1 MSVRWLHISD
11 VHECEREHGFRRRMY
26 LEIVEEVGRHPKPDL
41 VFLTGDM
48 AFAGTEREYLSLEE
62 HFISPL
68 KRLLPDSLFFTVPG
82 NHDMDRRGA
91 IPPRIWIGDPAQ
103 AKLFQSPDEAGARK
117 RREVLLPRFES
128 YAAFDGRVSSWGS
141 DWLRSETGAVWWAGT
156 IGGTRVSV
164 IGMNT
169 AWLCQDDE
177 NWGKLTPGRFMLE
190 RALDEA
196 QKDAPDL
203 LIVLGHHPIMAMGN
217 DGPIT
222 DAPRVIDRLKQSNA
236 LYLHGHLHA
245 SGSDSLGTAERT
257 TLSIQAPS
265 AFQAHDGRRWRNGL
279 MWGAADASKGALL
292 LEPRLWNEDKREYKF
307 DIDAGYENE
316 RVPGRDAFQLQLPR
330 RGPRP
335 AFPPEPAAAAAEE
348 IDLPQGWEI
357 VDRAAL
363 ARIRAQPPSEDM
375 MVAFFD
381 GILPTWRLAIARG
394 VQPRAI
400 VQKLSARLRAAYTEA
415 PKPVVLLVGGPGGEG
430 KSTTL
435 LQVAAALIEDEHQ
448 TWTCLHRQAA
458 AAPLPEDLL
467 ARLPVKANCAWIV
480 VIDDADNI
488 GSSILAAVKRLGP
501 RTDVHLL
508 LAARDVEWQLK
519 ELKSSMWLPAAAFQ
533 IEPLSGLDSEDAAR
547 IVAGWHAWG
556 DRAMGP
562 LKGRTVEQA
571 AAALLGHAIDL
582 AAKKEEGALLG
593 ALLFTRQGQDI
604 RAHVSTMVHGLGTH
618 QVIGKYSLRDIYAM
632 VAAMHSENQLYLSI
646 PVLAFALGC
655 EPGELERRA
664 LWLLRR
670 EAMLDNG
677 DVYVLTR
684 HRRIAEAACA
694 TLRED
699 HYDIDSW
706 YPFLANSVRK
716 FYDAKGVE
724 PPNVSDWTFELAEHF
739 VRKGKSGWIT
749 AVNVA
754 RAVYD
759 ADRGDIHSLNADSSI
774 LRRTG
779 RAAEAA
785 KEFHLVGERVAKRRD
800 ALCEWATAVG
810 MVGDHT
816 LSIWIGGRSLADLSG
831 PIDQQKC
838 MYSLL
843 SLHNSLQRMFSE
855 TEDRAFLTAQSA
867 CGQLGV
873 NLRVRDADARRKI
886 DDYVANGRK
895 KGVPDLPPAKALE
908 AIRRAVVQAANEVA
922 PDKGLAFEE
931 LLGDP
936 GGYKYSSVLRLME
949 NDKGAVQSARRETGK
964 AGRRR

>member
-1 MSVRWLHISD
+1 
-11 VHECEREHGFRRRMY
+11 
-26 LEIVEEVGRHPKPDL
+26 
-41 VFLTGDM
+41 
-48 AFAGTEREYLSLEE
+48 
-62 HFISPL
+62 
-68 KRLLPDSLFFTVPG
+68 
-82 NHDMDRRGA
+82 
-91 IPPRIWIGDPAQ
+91 
-103 AKLFQSPDEAGARK
+103 
-117 RREVLLPRFES
+117 
-128 YAAFDGRVSSWGS
+128 
-141 DWLRSETGAVWWAGT
+141 
-156 IGGTRVSV
+156 
-164 IGMNT
+164 
-169 AWLCQDDE
+169 
-177 NWGKLTPGRFMLE
+177 
-190 RALDEA
+190 
-196 QKDAPDL
+196 
-203 LIVLGHHPIMAMGN
+203 
-217 DGPIT
+217 
-222 DAPRVIDRLKQSNA
+222 
-236 LYLHGHLHA
+236 
-245 SGSDSLGTAERT
+245 
-257 TLSIQAPS
+257 
-265 AFQAHDGRRWRNGL
+265 
-279 MWGAADASKGALL
+279 
-292 LEPRLWNEDKREYKF
+292 
-307 DIDAGYENE
+307 
-316 RVPGRDAFQLQLPR
+316 
-330 RGPRP
+330 
-335 AFPPEPAAAAAEE
+335 
-348 IDLPQGWEI
+348 
-357 VDRAAL
+357 
-363 ARIRAQPPSEDM
+363 M

-435 LQVAAALIEDEHQ
+435 LHAAAALIEDEHQ

-458 AAPLPEDLL
+458 AASLPEDLL

-519 ELKSSMWLPAAAFQ
+519 ELKPGMWHPAAAFH
-533 IEPLSGLDSEDAAR
+533 IETLSGLDSDDAAR

-562 LKGRTVEQA
+562 LKGRTVKQA

-618 QVIGKYSLRDIYAM
+618 QVVSKYSLRDIYAM

-646 PVLAFALGC
+646 PVLAFALGR

-664 LWLLRR
+664 LGLLRR
-670 EAMLDNG
+670 EAMVDNG

-694 TLRED
+694 ILRED

-724 PPNVSDWTFELAEHF
+724 PPNVSEWTFELAEHF
-739 VRKGKSGWIT
+739 VRKGKSSWIT

-759 ADRGDIHSLNADSSI
+759 ADRGDIHSLNAYSSI

-810 MVGDHT
+810 MVGDHA
-816 LSIWIGGRSLADLSG
+816 LSIWIGGRSLADVSG

-843 SLHNSLQRMFSE
+843 SLHNSLHRMFSE
-855 TEDRAFLTAQSA
+855 TEDRAFLPAQSA

-873 NLRVRDADARRKI
+873 RLRVRDADARRKF

-908 AIRRAVVQAANEVA
+908 ATRRAVVKAADDVA
-922 PDKGLAFEE
+922 PDKGLVFEE
-931 LLGDP
+931 LLGEPD
-936 GGYKYSSVLRLME
+936 GYKYSSVLRLME
-949 NDKGAVQSARRETGK
+949 DHKGAGQKTRRETGK